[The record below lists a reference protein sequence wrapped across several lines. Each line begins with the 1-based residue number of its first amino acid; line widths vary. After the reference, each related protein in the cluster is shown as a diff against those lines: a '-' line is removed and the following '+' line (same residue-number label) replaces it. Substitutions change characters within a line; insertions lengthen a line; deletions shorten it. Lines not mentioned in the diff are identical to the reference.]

1 MEPSRRHAFARR
13 RQLFGHPG
21 VLGMYEKRLGRPF
34 GLSGVL
40 CAAIICTPAWAQVG
54 ERADAPDEEDQVELQ
69 TFEVTGSRIR
79 RVDFES
85 AQPVVVLTR
94 EDIERTGLVNIGDL
108 LQEVPMAGSALNRTF
123 NNGGTGTTEVDLRN
137 LRSTA
142 RWYWSTAIAGLTA
155 RALPALV
162 RSISTP
168 SRRRSSSVSKSS
180 RTVPP
185 PFTVPT
191 PSPA

>member
-1 MEPSRRHAFARR
+1 
-13 RQLFGHPG
+13 
-21 VLGMYEKRLGRPF
+21 MYEKLFGRPV

-40 CAAIICTPAWAQVG
+40 CAAMICTPAWAQVG
-54 ERADAPDEEDQVELQ
+54 ERADAPEEEDQVELQ

-137 LRSTA
+137 LGSNRTLVLVDGHRWINGTSFAGTGAVDLNTIPTA
-142 RWYWSTAIAGLTA
+142 IIERIEILKDGASAIYGSDAIAGVINFITRKDVTGVQA
-155 RALPALV
+155 
-162 RSISTP
+162 STQFG
-168 SRRRSSSVSKSS
+168 R
-180 RTVPP
+180 
-185 PFTVPT
+185 
-191 PSPA
+191 